1 MAYPVTVGSLIT
13 STNFNEILDIVN
25 QVGGVN
31 DYGYGRRDLIS
42 IPVTTGTRITRTQ
55 WISLFNDI
63 NRLHY
68 HQRGIN
74 LLNLAELNVTP
85 NSCTWVMNV
94 STSVSTVSFTSLPG
108 FIIDAVPTTYVS
120 TTANALITSTYSV
133 HISQLTPLITT
144 YGTTVNTGT
153 FTTYLGGSVDAIHQI
168 VEAKWASS
176 STAKYFFNLGGELRW
191 TGTATTTVAANWE
204 EITLQRLI
212 AAANSSSQA
221 TFTRDN
227 YFSSISSTATVF
239 AQAGTYS
246 YVKLKI
252 ETLVTSTFTASV
264 FFCVS
269 YKDTSTT
276 SYNLGTPWGSYWTT
290 STVV

>member
-1 MAYPVTVGSLIT
+1 MAYPVTTGSLIT

-55 WISLFNDI
+55 WINLFNDI

-68 HQRGIN
+68 HQRGSNLIN
-74 LLNLAELNVTP
+74 VAELAVLPTT
-85 NSCTWVMNV
+85 CTWVMNV
-94 STSVSTVSFTSLPG
+94 STSVSTVSYASLPG
-108 FIIDAVPTTYVS
+108 FIIENVSTTYVN
-120 TTANALITSTYSV
+120 TAANTLTTSTYSV
-133 HISQLTPLITT
+133 HTSQLTPLITT

-153 FTTYLGGSVDAIHQI
+153 WTTYLGGAVDAIHQI

-176 STAKYFFNLGGELRW
+176 STAKYFFNLGGEIRW
-191 TGTATTTVAANWE
+191 TGTATSTTATNWE

-212 AAANSSSQA
+212 AAANSSTAA
-221 TFTRDN
+221 TFNRDN
-227 YFSSISSTATVF
+227 YFSSTSSTATVF
-239 AQAGTYS
+239 AQTGTYS
-246 YVKLKI
+246 FVKLKI
-252 ETLVTSTFTASV
+252 ETLVTTTFTASV

-269 YKDTSTT
+269 ITDTSTT
-276 SYNLGTPWGSYWTT
+276 SYNLGTPWGTYWTT
-290 STVV
+290 STYV